1 MNEGRTSREME
12 VWRECPQELKCG
24 LIWVSVGY
32 VGSSSIVL
40 TCAKVIVRHFS
51 RYRHDLKNIY
61 FAYRAV
67 SFAKTKSRE
76 LERVCVRVCE
86 KGYGGCVSC
95 WFNLYGR
102 NFVVN

>member
-1 MNEGRTSREME
+1 MGSY
-12 VWRECPQELKCG
+12 
-24 LIWVSVGY
+24 LIA
-32 VGSSSIVL
+32 L
-40 TCAKVIVRHFS
+40 TCAKVIVRNVFS
-51 RYRHDLKNIY
+51 VSTRLNKKY